1 MLSKIPEVAHSFI
14 SLFVYLYF
22 STTALKVHTKPHIT
36 RNPTLPLAD
45 LEKSKVDST
54 YLFKFHI
61 PIQINDKLVT
71 FKVLAKCA

>member
-1 MLSKIPEVAHSFI
+1 MLSKIPEVALS
-14 SLFVYLYF
+14 SACLFTYF
-22 STTALKVHTKPHIT
+22 STAALKVHTKPHIT

-54 YLFKFHI
+54 YRFKFHI

-71 FKVLAKCA
+71 FKVLAECA